1 MATCF
6 ESTAE
11 EIVDQFNK
19 DSLQVMEHVKLEPMM
34 QNAPVGTTY
43 QLLRNGYF
51 CVDSKYSTS
60 DHIVLNETVSLKDSF
75 KG

>member
-1 MATCF
+1 MDF

-11 EIVDQFNK
+11 NIVDQFNQE
-19 DSLQVMEHVKLEPMM
+19 SLVVLEHVKLEPIM
-34 QNAPVGTTY
+34 QDAAPGQTY

-51 CVDSKYSTS
+51 CVDSKYSTPER
-60 DHIVLNETVSLKDSF
+60 IVLNETCSLKDSF